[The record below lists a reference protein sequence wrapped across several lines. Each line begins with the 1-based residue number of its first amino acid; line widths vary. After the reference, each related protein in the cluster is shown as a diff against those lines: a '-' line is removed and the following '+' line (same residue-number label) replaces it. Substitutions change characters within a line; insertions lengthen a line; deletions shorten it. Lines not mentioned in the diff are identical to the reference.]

1 MAKSKKVTE
10 REQQAFSLLL
20 PLPVPIVPKGE
31 KGKGKGKGKGK
42 EVHAQEGGAINT
54 YIKRNDGGIAR
65 KTRVF

>member
-31 KGKGKGKGKGK
+31 KGKGKGKGK

>member
-31 KGKGKGKGKGK
+31 KGKGKGKGK

-65 KTRVF
+65 KTRIF

>member
-31 KGKGKGKGKGK
+31 KGKGKGKGK

-65 KTRVF
+65 KTSIF